1 MPFVKGLRGFQLI
14 ERGKEINA
22 ICGYIQVGNKL
33 KKNEIR
39 KINQFRERNC
49 DNIILY
55 RNSDFRNLFLTSNS
69 DLLFIGYGFIVL
81 AGITNLIILI
91 AILAKSKSDL
101 TNRKRLLKTSGLML
115 INLPIMFLFI
125 LFSLILIGNMRIT
138 FTNSTQ
144 NKLTDIKIVG
154 CENEYIS
161 ELKPNE
167 SKTVW
172 VEITG
177 DYSINLEYLDNG
189 ELKKEM
195 VAGYVISGMGQKIKH
210 KFDGKDKDIL

>member
-1 MPFVKGLRGFQLI
+1 
-14 ERGKEINA
+14 
-22 ICGYIQVGNKL
+22 
-33 KKNEIR
+33 
-39 KINQFRERNC
+39 
-49 DNIILY
+49 
-55 RNSDFRNLFLTSNS
+55 
-69 DLLFIGYGFIVL
+69 
-81 AGITNLIILI
+81 
-91 AILAKSKSDL
+91 
-101 TNRKRLLKTSGLML
+101 ML

-125 LFSLILIGNMRIT
+125 WFSLVLIGNMRIT

-154 CENEYIS
+154 CETEYIS

-177 DYSINLEYLDNG
+177 DCSINLEYLENE

-195 VAGYVISGMGQKIKH
+195 VSGYVTSGMGQKIKH

>member
-1 MPFVKGLRGFQLI
+1 MNSEKYINLGKGTAIISFFIGTLI
-14 ERGKEINA
+14 FGI
-22 ICGYIQVGNKL
+22 Y
-33 KKNEIR
+33 
-39 KINQFRERNC
+39 
-49 DNIILY
+49 
-55 RNSDFRNLFLTSNS
+55 FLTSNS

-101 TNRKRLLKTSGLML
+101 TNRKRLLKKSGLML

-125 LFSLILIGNMRIT
+125 WFSLILIGNMRIT

-154 CENEYIS
+154 CE
-161 ELKPNE
+161 LKPNE

-177 DYSINLEYLDNG
+177 DCSINLEYLENG

-195 VAGYVISGMGQKIKH
+195 VARYVTSGMGQKIKH

>member
-1 MPFVKGLRGFQLI
+1 MTSEKYNALGKGTALI
-14 ERGKEINA
+14 S
-22 ICGYIQVGNKL
+22 
-33 KKNEIR
+33 
-39 KINQFRERNC
+39 F
-49 DNIILY
+49 IIGALIFGIY
-55 RNSDFRNLFLTSNS
+55 FLTSNS
-69 DLLFIGYGFIVL
+69 DLLFIGYGFVVL

-91 AILAKSKSDL
+91 AILAKSNSDS

-125 LFSLILIGNMRIT
+125 WLSLILIGNMRIT

-144 NKLTDIKIVG
+144 NKLTDIKIDG
-154 CENEYIS
+154 CETEYIS

-172 VEITG
+172 VGITG
-177 DYSINLEYLDNG
+177 DCSITLEYLENG

-195 VAGYVISGMGQKIKH
+195 VAGYVTNGMGQKMKH
-210 KFDGKDKDIL
+210 KIDGKDKDIL

>member
-1 MPFVKGLRGFQLI
+1 MNSEKYINLGKGTAIISFFIGTLI
-14 ERGKEINA
+14 FGI
-22 ICGYIQVGNKL
+22 Y
-33 KKNEIR
+33 
-39 KINQFRERNC
+39 
-49 DNIILY
+49 
-55 RNSDFRNLFLTSNS
+55 FLTSNS
-69 DLLFIGYGFIVL
+69 DLLIIGYGFIVL

-101 TNRKRLLKTSGLML
+101 TNRKRLLKPSGLML

-125 LFSLILIGNMRIT
+125 WFSLILIGNMRIT

-144 NKLTDIKIVG
+144 NKLTDIKIVS
-154 CENEYIS
+154 CETEYIS

-167 SKTVW
+167 SKPVW

-177 DYSINLEYLDNG
+177 DCSINLEYLENG

-195 VAGYVISGMGQKIKH
+195 VARYVTSGMGQKIKH

>member
-1 MPFVKGLRGFQLI
+1 MGVYPI
-14 ERGKEINA
+14 
-22 ICGYIQVGNKL
+22 VGNKL
-33 KKNEIR
+33 KKMTSEKYNTLGKGTAVIS
-39 KINQFRERNC
+39 F
-49 DNIILY
+49 IIGALIFGIY
-55 RNSDFRNLFLTSNS
+55 FLTSNS

-91 AILAKSKSDL
+91 AILAKSKSDS

-125 LFSLILIGNMRIT
+125 WLSLILIGNMRIT

-154 CENEYIS
+154 CETEYIS
-161 ELKPNE
+161 ELEPNE

-172 VEITG
+172 VGITG
-177 DYSINLEYLDNG
+177 DCSITLEYLENG
-189 ELKKEM
+189 EQKKEM
-195 VAGYVISGMGQKIKH
+195 VAGYVTNGMGQKMKH
-210 KFDGKDKDIL
+210 KIDGKDKDIL